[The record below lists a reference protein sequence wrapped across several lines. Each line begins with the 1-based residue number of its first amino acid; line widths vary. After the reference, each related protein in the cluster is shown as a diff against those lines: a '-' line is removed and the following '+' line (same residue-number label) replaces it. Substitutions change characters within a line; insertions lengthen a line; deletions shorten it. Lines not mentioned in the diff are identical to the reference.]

1 MIKTTYW
8 RLTTAILQGNHQE
21 KIHFLKHFLISNQ
34 TTLLVA
40 VKSIKAI
47 LNHKMSIKQFKNLKK
62 RIKKVWRLLPKR
74 TFYHLTLSRSKGLKM
89 KDLEFSKLCLEK
101 FKIIMINTVNIKL
114 INLSNC
120 KNQTKNKIQL
130 IKAKTI

>member
-21 KIHFLKHFLISNQ
+21 KIHFLKRSLISNQ

-47 LNHKMSIKQFKNLKK
+47 WNHKMSIKQFKNLKK

-74 TFYHLTLSRSKGLKM
+74 TFHHLTLSRSKDLKM
-89 KDLEFSKLCLEK
+89 KDLEYSKLFLEK